1 MGFVSKDELDKFDYS
16 DAVAAEFNLGP
27 NSLDI
32 TAEALIVRHDNSQN
46 TNYTD
51 SYAGT
56 SLIHF
61 SDASVMNVYKE
72 GYSYYN
78 ANDELVSKVP
88 DVEIEEGARAELFKS
103 LPGTYLVSI
112 KKNEDETYELI
123 FETPDEM
130 GASADSYKI
139 LIKARYVT
147 VSWEK
152 YMNRVM
158 R

>member
-1 MGFVSKDELDKFDYS
+1 MGFVSKDELDRFIYD
-16 DAVAAEFNLGP
+16 DAVTADFKLSVNT
-27 NSLDI
+27 LDI

-78 ANDELVSKVP
+78 ANDELVSEVP
-88 DVEIEEGARAELFKS
+88 DEEISESEWDRLFKD
-103 LPGTYLVSI
+103 LPGTYLVSLRKSDGGI
-112 KKNEDETYELI
+112 YEAI
-123 FETPDEM
+123 FETSDEI
-130 GASADSYKI
+130 GASADSYK
-139 LIKARYVT
+139 LMLKASHVT
-147 VSWEK
+147 VSWDK
-152 YMNRVM
+152 YMNRVI

>member
-1 MGFVSKDELDKFDYS
+1 MAFVSKDELDKFEYS
-16 DAVAAEFNLGP
+16 DAVAAEFKPGP

-78 ANDELVSKVP
+78 ANDELVSQVP
-88 DVEIEEGARAELFKS
+88 DAEIEEAARPELFKS
-103 LPGTYLVSI
+103 LPGTYLVSLR
-112 KKNEDETYELI
+112 KVEDDVYEAI
-123 FETPDEM
+123 FETSDEM

-139 LIKARYVT
+139 MIKAGHVT